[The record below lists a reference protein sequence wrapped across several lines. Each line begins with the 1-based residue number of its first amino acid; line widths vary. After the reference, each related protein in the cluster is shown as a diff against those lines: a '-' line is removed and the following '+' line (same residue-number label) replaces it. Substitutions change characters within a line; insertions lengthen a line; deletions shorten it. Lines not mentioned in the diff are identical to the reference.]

1 MFTGTLIKE
10 SLDKESLWDSLSLTD
25 FETETLK
32 EHAPDQPSVWHLAQ
46 LNIEN
51 EDVEKVA
58 QELSESLKKG
68 TWYVDFSD
76 GTTVCIVFAGKIF
89 RYPKGDLEKK
99 KEAQAYGRLLG
110 IPERQLNWKA

>member
-1 MFTGTLIKE
+1 MYTGTLIKE
-10 SLDKESLWDSLSLTD
+10 SLKKEDLWDSLTLTD

-51 EDVEKVA
+51 VDVEETA
-58 QELSESLKKG
+58 QELSKSLKRG

-76 GTTVCIVFAGKIF
+76 GVTVYIVFLGKVF
-89 RYPKGDLEKK
+89 KYPKGNLEKK
-99 KEAQAYGRLLG
+99 KEAQSYGRSLG